1 MENLAPLVGFIKKK
15 SSLDVVSIIDWLS
28 QVTHLPILKKQEI
41 LIRDGLPASAF
52 EKKLSKAKNYIPN
65 KFITGIELMAIKN
78 ITNINRLQLE
88 KEMRAFK
95 KTGADGI
102 VLSWDLWHIQEESLR
117 VLECTLLSI

>member
-1 MENLAPLVGFIKKK
+1 M
-15 SSLDVVSIIDWLS
+15 
-28 QVTHLPILKKQEI
+28 
-41 LIRDGLPASAF
+41 IRDGLPASAL
-52 EKKLSKAKNYIPN
+52 EKELAKAKNYIPN
-65 KFITGIELMAIKN
+65 KFIAGIELVAIKN